1 MWIVIQSIKFS
12 SPYILY
18 SHSFASFEFTLPVII
33 SFLKRQCNEIFYN
46 GYFCFR
52 SESTKAFQQ
61 LGRPDIDMS
70 SVQPSCSAASVWLL
84 LSAHTV
90 QQPRS
95 DCCSYCQAASVRLLF
110 ICPAPLVWLLF
121 ILSSTSSIG
130 LTAAY
135 NIQQPRS
142 DGCLYCLSASGW
154 LLLILSSSLG
164 LTAAHTVQQHQSD
177 CWSYCL
183 AASVWLLLILS
194 SSIGLTAAPTIQQP
208 LSDCCSCCPAASGWR
223 LLLKLSSS
231 LGLTAADTVHQ
242 QRSDCCAHTAYS
254 TQPSSLGL
262 TADHTVQHPRSDCCS
277 NCLAASVWLLLILS
291 SSLGLTSAQTVK

>member
-121 ILSSTSSIG
+121 ILSSSIG
-130 LTAAY
+130 LTAAH
-135 NIQQPRS
+135 NIQQ
-142 DGCLYCLSASGW
+142 
-154 LLLILSSSLG
+154 LG
-164 LTAAHTVQQHQSD
+164 LTAVFTVYQPRAD
-177 CWSYCL
+177 CFSYSP

-194 SSIGLTAAPTIQQP
+194 SSI
-208 LSDCCSCCPAASGWR
+208 S
-223 LLLKLSSS
+223 
-231 LGLTAADTVHQ
+231 
-242 QRSDCCAHTAYS
+242 
-254 TQPSSLGL
+254 L
-262 TADHTVQHPRSDCCS
+262 TADHTV
-277 NCLAASVWLLLILS
+277 
-291 SSLGLTSAQTVK
+291 